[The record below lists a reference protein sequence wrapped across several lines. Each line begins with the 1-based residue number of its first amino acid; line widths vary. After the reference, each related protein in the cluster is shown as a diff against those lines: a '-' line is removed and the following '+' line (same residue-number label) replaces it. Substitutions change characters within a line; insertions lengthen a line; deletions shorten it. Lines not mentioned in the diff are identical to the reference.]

1 MFLITNQDMLIK
13 LHKLVKQWIQ
23 KLMVQYKLINLCNY
37 VK

>member
-13 LHKLVKQWIQ
+13 LPKLVKQWIQ